1 MNKKKLLIATSS
13 VAAGVGILY
22 GAVGKVLFDKTL
34 TRHALDEARKNPD
47 TDPEVAELYANCP
60 ECHGCRKWFDE
71 NSNNI
76 VINSATG
83 ERIYC
88 GFIDRQS
95 DVYVIVCHGYTS
107 SPRDMA
113 LYARRFADMGYNVLL
128 PAMRAHGKSE
138 HKICTMGW
146 LDRLDVIDW
155 INYINSVCP
164 KAKIVLHGVSM
175 GSATVM
181 NVTGENLPSNV
192 KCAVADCGY
201 TSVWD
206 VFSVQVREQYNLP
219 PFPFLNAANTVS
231 KLFAKFDF
239 KQASPLRQVKKSST
253 PTLFIHGDRDDF
265 VPFWMLHPIY
275 EAASCEKQKLIVSGA
290 LHAVSAVLNPELYWS
305 TVEDF
310 IGRYL

>member
-1 MNKKKLLIATSS
+1 MKCKKILIAASS
-13 VAAGVGILY
+13 LAVGAGVLY
-22 GAVGKVLFDKTL
+22 GAVGKVLFDRTL
-34 TRHALDEARKNPD
+34 TRRAVDNARKNPE
-47 TDPEVAELYANCP
+47 TDPEVIELYKNCD
-60 ECHGCRKWFDE
+60 ECHGCREWFD
-71 NSNNI
+71 NNAKDI
-76 VINSATG
+76 VINSRSG

-95 DVYVIVCHGYTS
+95 DVYAVVCHGYTS

-113 LYARRFADMGYNVLL
+113 LYARRFANMGYNVLL

-138 HKICTMGW
+138 HKYCTMGW

-155 INYINSVCP
+155 IKYIVAYNP
-164 KAKIVLHGVSM
+164 NAKIVLHGVSM

-181 NVTGENLPSNV
+181 NVTGESLPQNV

-201 TSVWD
+201 TSVMD
-206 VFSVQVREQYNLP
+206 VFSVQVREQYNLT

-231 KLFAKFDF
+231 KILAKFDF
-239 KQASPLRQVKKSST
+239 KKASPLSQVKKSAT

-275 EAASCEKQKLIVSGA
+275 EAASCEKQKLIVGGA

-305 TVEDF
+305 TVEEF
-310 IGRYL
+310 INKYI